1 LFFLQIYFIQLTK
14 INDFLNDTEKDTTTR
29 SICPHKN
36 VKRGKGHYHCQ
47 DCGKKI
53 SIKEYYKFKKA
64 DEVPLEKNLD
74 FERPISDFY
83 SDSQIDY
90 ERKLRVSNSKALQDP
105 VIKEKYERLKTLEK
119 WFRDYESD
127 FSEQKKTID
136 LLKSHGIG
144 LTIDNVKYREIRDLY
159 LRYNKNHRHNYQNMV
174 IIFLA
179 IIWLEIKDTTNIR
192 IDEFIKVSKE
202 LGHKINKKMITN
214 AMLKVKITKNM
225 LKEKKSISQLEKDIK
240 EKIKIVF
247 QKDVNSIPYEDVKQF
262 FESVSDFEKQKI
274 SMQLTAD
281 KILNQIS
288 YKQLQSSNY
297 KAFVAG
303 LIYYIG
309 QTFEN
314 RKIFTQSLV
323 EKYTKFSSTTI
334 RKKYNTLKKII
345 GDPQE
350 LQS

>member
-1 LFFLQIYFIQLTK
+1 MFFLQIYFIQLTK
-14 INDFLNDTEKDTTTR
+14 INDFLKDTEKDTTDR

-47 DCGKKI
+47 DCGKKL

-64 DEVPLEKNLD
+64 DEVSLEENLN
-74 FERPISDFY
+74 FERPISEFY

-90 ERKLRVSNSKALQDP
+90 ERKIRVSDSKALQDP

-179 IIWLEIKDTTNIR
+179 IIWLEIKDTTHIR
-192 IDEFIKVSKE
+192 IDEFIEVSKE

-214 AMLKVKITKNM
+214 AMLKVKETKNM

-240 EKIKIVF
+240 EKIKVVF

-274 SMQLTAD
+274 SMQLIAN

-288 YKQLQSSNY
+288 YTQLQSLNY

-334 RKKYNTLKKII
+334 RKKYHTLKNII

>member
-1 LFFLQIYFIQLTK
+1 M
-14 INDFLNDTEKDTTTR
+14 NDFLKDKEEVTTAR

-47 DCGKKI
+47 DCGKRI
-53 SIKEYYKFKKA
+53 SIKEYYKFKKTEEA
-64 DEVPLEKNLD
+64 PLEENLD
-74 FERPISDFY
+74 FEKPVSDFY

-90 ERKLRVSNSKALQDP
+90 ERKIRVSDSKALQDP

-192 IDEFIKVSKE
+192 IDEFIKVSKD

-214 AMLKVKITKNM
+214 AMLKVKQTKKM
-225 LKEKKSISQLEKDIK
+225 LKEKKSISQLEEDIK
-240 EKIKIVF
+240 EKIKVVF
-247 QKDVNSIPYEDVKQF
+247 QKDLNSISYEDVNQF
-262 FESVSDFEKQKI
+262 FENVSAFEKKKI
-274 SMQLTAD
+274 SMQLIAN

-288 YKQLQSSNY
+288 YEQIQSLNY

-309 QTFEN
+309 QTFDN
-314 RKIFTQSLV
+314 RKIFTQSLI

-334 RKKYNTLKKII
+334 RKKYHTLKEII
-345 GDPQE
+345 GEPQE
-350 LQS
+350 FTI

>member
-1 LFFLQIYFIQLTK
+1 M
-14 INDFLNDTEKDTTTR
+14 NDKEKFSTAR
-29 SICPHKN
+29 SICPHRNIKPE
-36 VKRGKGHYHCQ
+36 KGHYHCQ
-47 DCGKKI
+47 DCGKRFSAKQ
-53 SIKEYYKFKKA
+53 YYKFKKP
-64 DEVPLEKNLD
+64 DETPIEQNLKFEKPTN
-74 FERPISDFY
+74 SFY

-90 ERKLRVSNSKALQDP
+90 ERRIRTGDSKALQDP

-119 WFRDYESD
+119 WFRDYQSD
-127 FSEQKKTID
+127 FTAQKKSID

-144 LTIDNVKYREIRDLY
+144 LTIDDVKYREIRELY

-214 AMLKVKITKNM
+214 AMLKVRQTKSM
-225 LKEKKSISQLEKDIK
+225 LHEKKSISELEKDIK

-247 QKDVNSIPYEDVKQF
+247 QKDLNSIPYEEVKQF
-262 FESVSDFEKQKI
+262 FESVSDFEKKKI
-274 SMQLTAD
+274 SMQLKAD
-281 KILNQIS
+281 KILNQIE
-288 YKQLQSSNY
+288 YKQVQSLNY

-314 RKIFTQSLV
+314 RKIFTQSLI

-334 RKKYNTLKKII
+334 RKKYHTLRDII
-345 GDPQE
+345 GEP
-350 LQS
+350 

>member
-1 LFFLQIYFIQLTK
+1 MK
-14 INDFLNDTEKDTTTR
+14 DKEKGTAAR

-36 VKRGKGHYHCQ
+36 IKRGKGHHHCQ
-47 DCGKKI
+47 DCGKRI
-53 SIKEYYKFKKA
+53 SIKEYYKIKKIN
-64 DEVPLEKNLD
+64 EVPLEENLD
-74 FERPISDFY
+74 FEKPIGDFY

-90 ERKLRVSNSKALQDP
+90 ERKIKVGDSKALQDP

-179 IIWLEIKDTTNIR
+179 IIWLEIKDTTNTR

-214 AMLKVKITKNM
+214 AMLKVKQTKKM

-240 EKIKIVF
+240 EKIKVVF
-247 QKDVNSIPYEDVKQF
+247 QKDLNSIIYEDVKQF
-262 FESVSDFEKQKI
+262 FENVSAFEKKKI
-274 SMQLTAD
+274 SMQLIAN

-288 YKQLQSSNY
+288 YKQLQSLNY

-309 QTFEN
+309 QTFDN
-314 RKIFTQSLV
+314 RKIFTQSLI
-323 EKYTKFSSTTI
+323 ERYTKFSSTTI
-334 RKKYNTLKKII
+334 RKKYHTLKEII
-345 GDPQE
+345 GEPQE
-350 LQS
+350 FTL

>member
-1 LFFLQIYFIQLTK
+1 
-14 INDFLNDTEKDTTTR
+14 LNDKEKFSTAR
-29 SICPHKN
+29 SICPHRNIKPE
-36 VKRGKGHYHCQ
+36 KGHYHCQ
-47 DCGKKI
+47 DCGKRFSAKQ
-53 SIKEYYKFKKA
+53 YYKFKKP
-64 DEVPLEKNLD
+64 DETPIEQNLKFEKPTN
-74 FERPISDFY
+74 SFY

-90 ERKLRVSNSKALQDP
+90 ERRIRTGDSKALQDP

-119 WFRDYESD
+119 WFRDYQSD
-127 FSEQKKTID
+127 FTAQKKSID

-144 LTIDNVKYREIRDLY
+144 LTIDDVKYREIRELY

-214 AMLKVKITKNM
+214 AMLKVRQTKSM
-225 LKEKKSISQLEKDIK
+225 LHEKKSISELEKDIK

-247 QKDVNSIPYEDVKQF
+247 QKDLNSIPYEEVKQF
-262 FESVSDFEKQKI
+262 FESVSDFEKKKI
-274 SMQLTAD
+274 SMQLKAD
-281 KILNQIS
+281 KILNQIE
-288 YKQLQSSNY
+288 YKQVQSLNY

-314 RKIFTQSLV
+314 RKIFTQSLI

-334 RKKYNTLKKII
+334 RKKYHTLRDII
-345 GDPQE
+345 GEP
-350 LQS
+350 